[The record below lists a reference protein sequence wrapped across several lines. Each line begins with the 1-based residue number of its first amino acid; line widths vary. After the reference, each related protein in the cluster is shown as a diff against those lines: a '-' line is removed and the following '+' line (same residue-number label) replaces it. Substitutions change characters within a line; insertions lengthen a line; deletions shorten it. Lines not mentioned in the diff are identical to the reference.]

1 MLCILLVGRAQ
12 RARTSELNG
21 NFVCMYV
28 CMYVC
33 LYVINRPRS
42 VRMRPRATRKR
53 SRPCLFRSL
62 RSPTNALHSPS
73 MSSTDRGQCACVP
86 TQRANVAGLA
96 SSARCAR
103 PQMLC
108 ILLVCHQPTTVSAHA
123 SPRNARKRSRPCL
136 FRSLHS
142 PTNAFINGPWSV
154 RMRPRATRK
163 RSRLCLFRS
172 LRSPTN
178 ALHSPSMSSTD
189 RGQCACVPAQR
200 ANVTG
205 LASSGRCARPQMLCI
220 LLVIGRAQR
229 ARTSELNGNFV
240 CMYVC
245 MFICHQPTAV
255 GAHASPR
262 NAQT

>member
-1 MLCILLVGRAQ
+1 MFIGRAQ

-73 MSSTDRGQCACVP
+73 MSSTDSGQCACVP
-86 TQRANVAGLA
+86 AQRANVAGLA
-96 SSARCAR
+96 SSGRCAR

-108 ILLVCHQPTTVSAHA
+108 ILLVCHQPTAVSAHA
-123 SPRNARKRSRPCL
+123 SPRSRS
-136 FRSLHS
+136 
-142 PTNAFINGPWSV
+142 
-154 RMRPRATRK
+154 
-163 RSRLCLFRS
+163 CLFRS

-200 ANVTG
+200 ANVAG

-220 LLVIGRAQR
+220 LLVINRALYISSMACLVGFLNFPETSQSRAGAR
-229 ARTSELNGNFV
+229 ARAFS
-240 CMYVC
+240 
-245 MFICHQPTAV
+245 
-255 GAHASPR
+255 
-262 NAQT
+262 

>member
-1 MLCILLVGRAQ
+1 M
-12 RARTSELNG
+12 
-21 NFVCMYV
+21 F
-28 CMYVC
+28 VC

-73 MSSTDRGQCACVP
+73 IYVI
-86 TQRANVAGLA
+86 N
-96 SSARCAR
+96 R
-103 PQMLC
+103 P
-108 ILLVCHQPTTVSAHA
+108 
-123 SPRNARKRSRPCL
+123 R
-136 FRSLHS
+136 
-142 PTNAFINGPWSV
+142 SV

-163 RSRLCLFRS
+163 RSRPCLFRS
-172 LRSPTN
+172 LRSARP
-178 ALHSPSMSSTD
+178 HSPSMSSTD
-189 RGQCACVPAQR
+189 RGQCACVTAQR
-200 ANVTG
+200 ANVAG

-220 LLVIGRAQR
+220 LLV
-229 ARTSELNGNFV
+229 

-255 GAHASPR
+255 SAHASLR